1 MAKDKLFAS
10 SLGQEIEVN
19 YDEEEFSG
27 FEEDPET
34 EEETKEAEKEEEEEE
49 EEEGNDG
56 GWEEE

>member
-10 SLGQEIEVN
+10 SFSQEIEGN

-27 FEEDPET
+27 LEEDPET
-34 EEETKEAEKEEEEEE
+34 EEAEKEEEEEE
-49 EEEGNDG
+49 EEEGNNG